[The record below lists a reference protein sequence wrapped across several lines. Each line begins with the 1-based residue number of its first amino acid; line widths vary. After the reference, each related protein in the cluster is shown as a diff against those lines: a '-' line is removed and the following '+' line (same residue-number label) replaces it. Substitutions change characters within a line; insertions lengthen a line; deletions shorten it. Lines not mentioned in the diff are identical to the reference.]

1 MYKLTSEN
9 DQNRSIRVGN
19 PFVGRDVRRRLQ
31 SASVESKEGRATTM
45 FNTFYKTFMSVRI
58 IERERERDGDACARG
73 WFVLFFALSLSPSL
87 EVGSFS
93 LIRVTNP
100 TRRYACVNLA

>member
-58 IERERERDGDACARG
+58 IERARERERETATRARAG
-73 WFVLFFALSLSPSL
+73 GLFCFSLS
-87 EVGSFS
+87 
-93 LIRVTNP
+93 
-100 TRRYACVNLA
+100 A

>member
-9 DQNRSIRVGN
+9 DHNRSIRVGN
-19 PFVGRDVRRRLQ
+19 EPFRRRLQ

-58 IERERERDGDACARG
+58 IERERERETATRARAG
-73 WFVLFFALSLSPSL
+73 GLFCFVFRSQP
-87 EVGSFS
+87 E
-93 LIRVTNP
+93 P
-100 TRRYACVNLA
+100 ERRSGLDRFV